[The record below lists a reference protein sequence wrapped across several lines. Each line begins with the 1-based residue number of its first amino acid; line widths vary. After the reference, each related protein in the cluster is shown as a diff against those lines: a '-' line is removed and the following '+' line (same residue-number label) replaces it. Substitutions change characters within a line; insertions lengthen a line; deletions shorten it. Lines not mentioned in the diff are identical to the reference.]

1 MTLYSVS
8 TISVH
13 VSHAHEWAFTHVY
26 THTHRAARGWPE
38 EQWTSS
44 PALLHVFTLLL
55 HSLPSRPLLLLSS
68 QRQRQQKAQRL
79 PLLQAFSFADCLW
92 DTWPD
97 LSTCADVDESRH
109 CLDFFF
115 FSVLHFLLHV
125 FLKKQLKDYFLCP
138 SFSWF
143 PLCVKRCWR
152 CNFNYSSF
160 L

>member
-26 THTHRAARGWPE
+26 THTEPHVGGQR
-38 EQWTSS
+38 SS
-44 PALLHVFTLLL
+44 GPPPQPCCMCSLCSSTPFPPDRCSCSAPSGSGSGRHKGCLCYKPSASQTVYGTLGLTCPPVQML
-55 HSLPSRPLLLLSS
+55 MN
-68 QRQRQQKAQRL
+68 
-79 PLLQAFSFADCLW
+79 W
-92 DTWPD
+92 DIV
-97 LSTCADVDESRH
+97 LI
-109 CLDFFF
+109 FFC

-125 FLKKQLKDYFLCP
+125 FLKKQLEDYFLCP